1 MEEVTQ
7 TRDRGG
13 QGQRLGP
20 VVGGGAVKAVDY
32 HWAGLRGRLSKKKEK
47 ATSGTGGGRAVESR
61 GRRRG
66 RVIGGIRAPLPLLP
80 GVLVPTSSSHDGN
93 RLLPSSSSGV

>member
-20 VVGGGAVKAVDY
+20 VVGGGTIKAVDY

-47 ATSGTGGGRAVESR
+47 RRVELEGGGRWNHEVEE
-61 GRRRG
+61 
-66 RVIGGIRAPLPLLP
+66 
-80 GVLVPTSSSHDGN
+80 GVM
-93 RLLPSSSSGV
+93 R